1 MVSWRITR
9 DGGLT
14 SSKSD
19 LSLAD
24 WLPGMVTVHNMLIS
38 GLVAADYGRFVY
50 LNSQF
55 KTSPCEGV
63 CGVKDTIFN
72 NIYDASPTGPLSGF
86 LSCHFIFSHE
96 YC

>member
-1 MVSWRITR
+1 LVSWRITR

-38 GLVAADYGRFVY
+38 GLVAADYGGSSVFTY
-50 LNSQF
+50 
-55 KTSPCEGV
+55 G
-63 CGVKDTIFN
+63 
-72 NIYDASPTGPLSGF
+72 SGHVG
-86 LSCHFIFSHE
+86 LYI
-96 YC
+96 